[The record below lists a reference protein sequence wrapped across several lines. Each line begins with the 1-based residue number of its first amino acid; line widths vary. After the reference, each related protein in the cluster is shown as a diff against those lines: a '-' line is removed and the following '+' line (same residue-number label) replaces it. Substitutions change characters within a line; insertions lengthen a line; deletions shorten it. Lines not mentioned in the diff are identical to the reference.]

1 MLIIIIFITT
11 KSSLSIGPKG
21 FICRQ
26 GKDSPMNN
34 IDSTCPKAPEVSPL
48 QRYLFICCYV
58 TCWQQSHMGKKGPGS
73 KLEIGLAL
81 PDVWGDKI
89 KMHLDQ
95 LSSSSPLYI
104 YSVKTLITIITIW
117 GCFEEAQRTDRLGD
131 SILAS
136 LLVKM
141 IRNMSLSLSLSYSL
155 YLSLSLSLS
164 SVIFQL

>member
-1 MLIIIIFITT
+1 MKILIMILIITHMVIIIIFITT

-34 IDSTCPKAPEVSPL
+34 IDSTCPKAPEVSPVL
-48 QRYLFICCYV
+48 WYLFIGCYV

-95 LSSSSPLYI
+95 LSSSSPFYI
-104 YSVKTLITIITIW
+104 YSVKLLSQFLPFEDASRKPNALIVLVTP
-117 GCFEEAQRTDRLGD
+117 
-131 SILAS
+131 S
-136 LLVKM
+136 LPLFWW
-141 IRNMSLSLSLSYSL
+141 RW
-155 YLSLSLSLS
+155 
-164 SVIFQL
+164 